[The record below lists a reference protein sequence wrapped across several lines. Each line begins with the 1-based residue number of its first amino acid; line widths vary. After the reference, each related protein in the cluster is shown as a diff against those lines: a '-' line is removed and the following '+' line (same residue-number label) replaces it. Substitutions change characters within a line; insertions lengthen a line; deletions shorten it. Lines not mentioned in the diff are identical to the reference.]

1 MSSEDS
7 SSYCSDSDDDDYDGG
22 GGGRRL
28 DIPHSA
34 LTEVQDYAQAY
45 APLDTDVLGQ
55 DSSGD
60 DDDDF
65 FLDAAFSG
73 KKGGRGGT
81 CSPQAIA
88 PSLACPRPAHAC
100 VWLQAERGEA
110 RETSYMLFDFRH
122 GPEQWPEV
130 CNAARLRRPHA
141 AGERPG
147 GRADGE
153 AMCMC

>member
-65 FLDAAFSG
+65 LPFFGSNFS
-73 KKGGRGGT
+73 
-81 CSPQAIA
+81 PDDDIV
-88 PSLACPRPAHAC
+88 L
-100 VWLQAERGEA
+100 
-110 RETSYMLFDFRH
+110 YI
-122 GPEQWPEV
+122 
-130 CNAARLRRPHA
+130 
-141 AGERPG
+141 
-147 GRADGE
+147 
-153 AMCMC
+153 

>member
-1 MSSEDS
+1 
-7 SSYCSDSDDDDYDGG
+7 
-22 GGGRRL
+22 
-28 DIPHSA
+28 
-34 LTEVQDYAQAY
+34 VQDYAQAY

-65 FLDAAFSG
+65 LLDAAFSG

-141 AGERPG
+141 AEERPR
-147 GRADGE
+147 GRADGD
-153 AMCMC
+153 MCMC